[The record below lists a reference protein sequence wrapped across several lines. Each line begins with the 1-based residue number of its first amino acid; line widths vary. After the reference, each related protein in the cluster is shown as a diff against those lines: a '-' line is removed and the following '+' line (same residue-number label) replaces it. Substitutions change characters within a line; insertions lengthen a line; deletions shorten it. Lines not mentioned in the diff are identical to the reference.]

1 MQGKLG
7 SHPETIFLTFDNG
20 LVLFGIRLAMGE
32 NRSIVIAAWN
42 VVDSLGH
49 NQAGF
54 YAHFESNK
62 SNLSDPIE
70 FAKGVGIDAGMGIRY
85 PEIIEYQGEVIIMYN
100 NGIPPTGVPPGEW
113 FVRSK
118 DGGKTWSPQIRAFHQ
133 HVGRNGDISFVVD
146 SKGSLHVLF
155 GNRIPITVNGVYDA
169 IGGIWHSELLGN
181 SWSEPDAIIAM
192 TDNAIQAYALE
203 NPNSPAF
210 APFNARAVISQ
221 GNVLLVTWMTDQVC
235 QERRVVFLQDIGHT
249 RVGGDCLTNCRWY
262 AVITHF
268 GDHTSAW

>member
-1 MQGKLG
+1 
-7 SHPETIFLTFDNG
+7 
-20 LVLFGIRLAMGE
+20 
-32 NRSIVIAAWN
+32 
-42 VVDSLGH
+42 
-49 NQAGF
+49 
-54 YAHFESNK
+54 
-62 SNLSDPIE
+62 
-70 FAKGVGIDAGMGIRY
+70 MGIRY
-85 PEIIEYQGEVIIMYN
+85 PEIIEHQGEVIIMYN

-192 TDNAIQAYALE
+192 THDAIQAYTLE
-203 NPNSPAF
+203 NPNNPDF

-221 GNVLLVTWMTDQVC
+221 GNVLLVTWMTDPGLPGNGVWYSYKILDTPKLAVTALPTAGDTQSSLILGTTSQPAETPIVAS
-235 QERRVVFLQDIGHT
+235 EAIASDFDKTKPISINNSSTALYLGIIPVAIVIVFALIVTQLPRFKH
-249 RVGGDCLTNCRWY
+249 L
-262 AVITHF
+262 
-268 GDHTSAW
+268 